1 MVDRSMD
8 RPDISASQQ
17 RHRLRHAT
25 LPTIFHPKYRG
36 NCCDAHSPV
45 VIICPNIG
53 TAEEG
58 LNNQVV
64 PFKSPADPPQCPEC
78 CGNPRLCAAVPEV
91 QNPFPS
97 SGESANPRSRS
108 IVIDK

>member
-64 PFKSPADPPQCPEC
+64 PFKSPADPPQCPNAAEIH
-78 CGNPRLCAAVPEV
+78 GFVPRYQKFKSISLQRGVSQTPGPA
-91 QNPFPS
+91 
-97 SGESANPRSRS
+97 RS
-108 IVIDK
+108 